1 MCIGLRCQLK
11 QNLRDQ
17 ISKGM
22 KHQLLCS
29 LIMLIL
35 LVGCGC
41 EQSPA
46 SLHNLFTQTDSTPPK
61 LLQYEAISSKVVL
74 LTFDEPLDDSSVSI
88 VCNTREPSSVSISS
102 ETLTICLEEELV
114 LGQGVPLQG
123 RVSDMRGNSLRFSL
137 TLWARNQNPPTLLIN
152 EFTTKGSET
161 NPDRVELLVTSR
173 GNLAGITLYAGR
185 DGVYSDRY
193 IFADRMVERGAYLVV
208 HFSKGTQEENV
219 LASELQAGLG
229 SNNGCLSLA
238 RSPEWES
245 PLLDAVVWGNHT
257 TTTHDGFGSEDLAT
271 NVSFLAQCNQW
282 NSLKSEGSIDSTQS
296 TATRSFCREGGKDT
310 NSKEDW
316 YICATKEATF
326 GSENS
331 DKRHTP

>member
-1 MCIGLRCQLK
+1 MKYHRFALFL
-11 QNLRDQ
+11 LLFPL
-17 ISKGM
+17 IS
-22 KHQLLCS
+22 
-29 LIMLIL
+29 
-35 LVGCGC
+35 CGC
-41 EQSPA
+41 EQPSA
-46 SLHNLFTQTDSTPPK
+46 ILHDVFAQTDSTPPI
-61 LLQYEAISSKVVL
+61 LLRYEAVNKRVAV
-74 LTFDEPLDDSSVSI
+74 LTFDEPLDADAIALQCNYKDIQSVS
-88 VCNTREPSSVSISS
+88 VSS
-102 ETLTICLEEELV
+102 ETVTICLEEDLI
-114 LGQGVPLQG
+114 LGQGVPLEG
-123 RVSDMRGNSLRFSL
+123 RVSDKRGNSNRFSL

-152 EFTTKGSET
+152 EFTTKGSDA

-185 DGVYSDRY
+185 DGVYTDRY

-219 LASELQAGLG
+219 LASELQTGLG
-229 SNNGCLSLA
+229 SNNGCLTLA

>member
-1 MCIGLRCQLK
+1 
-11 QNLRDQ
+11 
-17 ISKGM
+17 M

-193 IFADRMVERGAYLVV
+193 IFPDRIVERGAHLVV
-208 HFSKGTQEENV
+208 AFSKSSAEDS
-219 LASELQAGLG
+219 LSSELQAGLS
-229 SNNGCLSLA
+229 SNNGCLTLA

-257 TTTHDGFGSEDLAT
+257 TTTHEGFGSEDLAMS
-271 NVSFLAQCNQW
+271 VSYLAQHNQW
-282 NSLKSEGSIDSTQS
+282 NNSKSEGSIDSTES
-296 TATRSFCREGGKDT
+296 TATRSFCRDKGKDT

-326 GSENS
+326 GSANS
-331 DKRHTP
+331 EKRHTP